1 MSVRGL
7 GSKSFNDGL
16 SSNGKIRNG
25 TANGISNTTDDTQET
40 CDFIEGLVEK
50 CTEDP
55 SHVFHPEVIE
65 RLAHLKQENRLA
77 FESLRVRL
85 KKVGCRLAALEDV
98 VDDASGD
105 KERDPTQLDVLLS
118 LADDIDELFHTADGT
133 AYAGMVVQG
142 HRETW
147 AVKSDGFCHW
157 LQQRFFE
164 KTNRALHSE
173 TLRVGLQN
181 FEARSRFQGQE
192 HEVFLRVGSLDEK
205 TYIDLCNNR
214 WQAIE
219 VDANGWRVVD
229 SPPVR
234 FRRTPGMKPLPAPV
248 RGGDINT
255 LRKFLNV
262 PSDEDFVLIVCWI
275 LHSLRSRGD
284 IPPMVLNGEMG
295 SSKSTLSTIL
305 KSLVDP
311 SASSIRSLPKRDA
324 DLFISASN
332 SYVLAFDNVSGLSI
346 SISDTLCMLS
356 TGGSH
361 VARELFTN
369 QKEQTFSATIPLI
382 LNGIEEFVHRSDL
395 ADRSL
400 FITLESIPED
410 ERRAKTEF
418 WKSFETEHSGIFGAL
433 LDGMVEGLRNINEA
447 RSRLP
452 YLPRMSDFALF
463 SVACEGAYWEQGTF
477 WKAYSDNRDDAV
489 EHLVEADP
497 FAQAICA
504 FIVRQPE
511 KSWEGTATDLS
522 KALAYVAD
530 GRITKSKNWLSSP
543 VACGGHL
550 RRVAP
555 VLRKMGIEI
564 EFIRKGQSGRRIIR
578 IRTSSNFVDL
588 EASDIGVSAVSL
600 SVTPVIPSENG
611 RFSSSTDST
620 DSWTPSLT
628 DSRKNVPPIVSRHL
642 NIPENGNCD
651 RNENIAGIT
660 PRTIYHGD
668 NLSLL
673 REIGTETVDLIA
685 TDPPFNTGREQ
696 QGSSGASFPDRW
708 NWQNVREEWLKD
720 IERIEGL
727 SDYIAYVQKM
737 NSSMAAYLC
746 FMAVR
751 LMEMRRILKP
761 TGSVYLH
768 CDPTASYHLR
778 EVMNLIFGRENFRN
792 EITWSYNKWTNAASY
807 FQRNHDVILWY
818 GKSNKV
824 VFNPFYIVTEDKKE
838 KLKIGYVTN
847 TVGKEKI
854 KQLIVYD
861 REKAEH
867 KIKEGKYDKI
877 VYAEDKLGTLIPD
890 VWTDINILN
899 SQTKERTGYPTQKPV
914 ELYKRIIEASSNPSD
929 VVLDPF
935 CGSGTTLIAAE
946 HLGRQWIGI
955 DTSEDACQTVQRRFR
970 ELSSPADNQTTPLP
984 SKRNLPAIIPYQ
996 PGDSINVQPRTIY
1009 HGDNLSLL
1017 REIGTET
1024 VDLIATDPP
1033 FNTGREQQGSSGASF
1048 PDRWNWQN
1056 VREEWLKDIER
1067 IEGLSDYI
1075 AYVQKT
1081 NSSMAAYLCFMA
1093 VRLIEV
1099 RRVLKDTGSIY
1110 LHCDP
1115 TASYHLREVMNLIF
1129 GKENFR
1135 NEITWCYAPSGN
1147 PPKKSFSKKHDVIL
1161 FYTKSDKSTFHP
1173 QYRQMTEKTRKS
1185 YNNIDEDG
1193 RRYYKRHGANRTY
1206 LDESKGRPV
1215 PSWWDDIPSFASAS
1229 NSKERTGYPT
1239 QKPTELYKRIIEAS
1253 SNPGDVVLDPFCGSG
1268 TTLIAAETLGRQ
1280 WIGIDSSKDA
1290 CQTAQRR
1297 FGGISSSA
1305 DNQTLPLPSKRN
1317 LPAIIPYQLGSSINV
1332 QPRTIYRGDNLSL
1345 LRHME
1350 TETVDLIATDP
1361 PFNTGREW
1369 QGPAGSFDDRF
1380 KSTEEYVEW
1389 MRERVIEMHRVL
1401 KPTGSI
1407 YLHCD
1412 PTASHYIKGLMDKIF
1427 GMGNF
1432 RNEIIWKRY
1441 RGKRA
1446 TKNPRCFARVTDTIL
1461 FYTKTD
1467 EYIFNLQFS
1476 PLRDDYVKSVYKHND
1491 NDGKGPYR
1499 FGGRIR
1505 DRKYYLSNSRG
1516 VPAVSLWDDIYELNG
1531 IADEDTG
1538 YPTQKPVQ
1546 LYKRI
1551 IEASSNPGDMVLD
1564 PFCGS
1569 GTTLI
1574 AAEQLERRW
1583 IGIDSSRDACD
1594 VAQRRFGELSSPA
1607 DNRTL
1612 PFPAKRSLPSVISC
1626 QPEDSINVHPRAI
1639 YHGDNLSLLSQM
1651 GTETIDL
1658 IATDPPFNTGREREG
1673 LAGSFDDRFKNTE
1686 EYIKWMRERV
1696 IEMHRVLKP
1705 TGSIYLHCDPTA
1717 SHHLKVMMDEVFGR
1731 DNFRNEIVWHYS
1743 KWTNAASHF
1752 QRNHDIILYYGASS
1766 KVVFNRPLGEMT
1778 DNQVDLRKRGYNLG
1792 SNNGKMIARVYDKEK
1807 CADKIEKWK
1816 TEGRE
1821 IYYVKDIGGI
1831 PVPDVWSIS
1840 ILSGSSKER
1849 VNYPTQKPVTLYKRI
1864 IEASSN
1870 PGDVVL
1876 DPFCGSGTTLI
1887 AAETLGRKWIG
1898 IDSSKDACE
1907 VAQRRFGNIQEPN
1920 LNDTADLPALETH
1933 DIPETHTNNR
1943 WKWLDKVKRTFSRIG
1958 R

>member
-727 SDYIAYVQKM
+727 SDYIAYVQK
-737 NSSMAAYLC
+737 
-746 FMAVR
+746 
-751 LMEMRRILKP
+751 
-761 TGSVYLH
+761 
-768 CDPTASYHLR
+768 
-778 EVMNLIFGRENFRN
+778 
-792 EITWSYNKWTNAASY
+792 
-807 FQRNHDVILWY
+807 
-818 GKSNKV
+818 
-824 VFNPFYIVTEDKKE
+824 
-838 KLKIGYVTN
+838 
-847 TVGKEKI
+847 
-854 KQLIVYD
+854 
-861 REKAEH
+861 
-867 KIKEGKYDKI
+867 
-877 VYAEDKLGTLIPD
+877 
-890 VWTDINILN
+890 
-899 SQTKERTGYPTQKPV
+899 
-914 ELYKRIIEASSNPSD
+914 
-929 VVLDPF
+929 
-935 CGSGTTLIAAE
+935 
-946 HLGRQWIGI
+946 
-955 DTSEDACQTVQRRFR
+955 
-970 ELSSPADNQTTPLP
+970 
-984 SKRNLPAIIPYQ
+984 
-996 PGDSINVQPRTIY
+996 
-1009 HGDNLSLL
+1009 
-1017 REIGTET
+1017 
-1024 VDLIATDPP
+1024 
-1033 FNTGREQQGSSGASF
+1033 
-1048 PDRWNWQN
+1048 
-1056 VREEWLKDIER
+1056 
-1067 IEGLSDYI
+1067 
-1075 AYVQKT
+1075 T

-1268 TTLIAAETLGRQ
+1268 TTLIAAEHLGRQ
-1280 WIGIDSSKDA
+1280 WIGIDTSEDA
-1290 CQTAQRR
+1290 CQTVQRR
-1297 FGGISSSA
+1297 FRELSSPA
-1305 DNQTLPLPSKRN
+1305 DNQTTPLPSKRN
-1317 LPAIIPYQLGSSINV
+1317 LPAIIPYQPGDSINV

-1345 LRHME
+1345 LRQMG

-1361 PFNTGREW
+1361 PFNTGREQQGSSGASFSDRWSW
-1369 QGPAGSFDDRF
+1369 QNVR
-1380 KSTEEYVEW
+1380 EEWLNDIQRVEGLSDYIAYLQKTNSS
-1389 MRERVIEMHRVL
+1389 MAAFLCFMAVRLIEMKRTL
-1401 KPTGSI
+1401 KDTGSI

-1412 PTASHYIKGLMDKIF
+1412 QTASYHLREVMNLIF
-1427 GMGNF
+1427 GKENF
-1432 RNEIIWKRY
+1432 RNEIVWCYSTGGASTTR
-1441 RGKRA
+1441 
-1446 TKNPRCFARVTDTIL
+1446 FAKKHDVIL
-1461 FYTKTD
+1461 YYSKTD
-1467 EYIFNLQFS
+1467 NIFFNTPRVPYTS
-1476 PLRDDYVKSVYKHND
+1476 AMSKDKKHAHKFHE
-1491 NDGKGPYR
+1491 DGKIMLDWWNDIPA
-1499 FGGRIR
+1499 
-1505 DRKYYLSNSRG
+1505 LST
-1516 VPAVSLWDDIYELNG
+1516 
-1531 IADEDTG
+1531 IANERNG
-1538 YPTQKPVQ
+1538 YPTQKPLE

-1551 IEASSNPGDMVLD
+1551 IEASSNKGDVVLD
-1564 PFCGS
+1564 PFAGS

-1574 AAEQLERRW
+1574 AAESLGRRW
-1583 IGIDSSRDACD
+1583 IGIDSSRDACQT
-1594 VAQRRFGELSSPA
+1594 AQRRFGKFSSPA
-1607 DNRTL
+1607 DNQTTPL
-1612 PFPAKRSLPSVISC
+1612 PAKRSLPSVISC

-1705 TGSIYLHCDPTA
+1705 TGSIYLHCDSKA
-1717 SHHLKVMMDEVFGR
+1717 SHYIKGLMDKIFGMG
-1731 DNFRNEIVWHYS
+1731 NFRNELVWCYTGPGSPRMRQFNRKHDNIFWYS
-1743 KWTNAASHF
+1743 KGKKWTFNGDDIRVPHASGGLHAGGF
-1752 QRNHDIILYYGASS
+1752 GKGGRRPEDDYYRNRGKIPETWWS
-1766 KVVFNRPLGEMT
+1766 KFSPV
-1778 DNQVDLRKRGYNLG
+1778 
-1792 SNNGKMIARVYDKEK
+1792 
-1807 CADKIEKWK
+1807 
-1816 TEGRE
+1816 GRL
-1821 IYYVKDIGGI
+1821 KD
-1831 PVPDVWSIS
+1831 
-1840 ILSGSSKER
+1840 ER
-1849 VNYPTQKPVTLYKRI
+1849 TGYPTQKPIELYERI
-1864 IEASSN
+1864 IKASSN
-1870 PGDVVL
+1870 EGDVVL

-1887 AAETLGRKWIG
+1887 AAEQLGRQWIG
-1898 IDSSKDACE
+1898 IDSSKDACQT
-1907 VAQRRFGNIQEPN
+1907 AQKRFSNIEETG
-1920 LNDTADLPALETH
+1920 LNNPADLFIETD
-1933 DIPETHTNNR
+1933 DIPEAHVNNR
-1943 WKWLDKVKRTFSRIG
+1943 WKWLDKVKGTFSRIG

>member
-7 GSKSFNDGL
+7 GFKSF
-16 SSNGKIRNG
+16 SNELNG
-25 TANGISNTTDDTQET
+25 NGEIGNGSANGISNETGDTQEI
-40 CDFIEGLVEK
+40 CEFIEDLVEK

-55 SHVFHPEVIE
+55 SYVFHPEVVE
-65 RLAHLKQENRLA
+65 RLAYLKQENRLA

-105 KERDPTQLDVLLS
+105 KERDPTQLDILLS

-192 HEVFLRVGSLDEK
+192 HQVFLRVGSLDEK
-205 TYIDLCNNR
+205 TYINLCNNL
-214 WQAIE
+214 WQAVE

-229 SPPVR
+229 NPPVR
-234 FRRTPGMKPLPAPV
+234 FRRTPGMKSLPAPV

-275 LHSLRSRGD
+275 LHSLRSQGD

-332 SYVLAFDNVSGLSI
+332 SYVLAFDNVSGLSS

-433 LDGMVEGLRNINEA
+433 LDGMAEGLQNINEA

-463 SVACEGAYWEQGTF
+463 SAACENAYWERGTF
-477 WKAYSDNRDDAV
+477 WKAYNDNREDVV

-497 FAQAICA
+497 LADTLRS
-504 FIVRQPE
+504 FIARQPQ
-511 KSWEGTATDLS
+511 KAWEGTASQLLN
-522 KALAYVAD
+522 ALTHYTAG
-530 GRITKSKNWLSSP
+530 GRTAKSKGWLSDPS
-543 VACGGHL
+543 ACGGHL

-555 VLRKMGIEI
+555 ILRKMGINV
-564 EFIRKGQSGRRIIR
+564 EFIREGKSRKRIIR
-578 IRTSSNFVDL
+578 IRTNGDFVGLDT
-588 EASDIGVSAVSL
+588 SGDIANWCPPVSAESKNGAFPGL
-600 SVTPVIPSENG
+600 LGIKADRADRADTGYGMLQRRENI
-611 RFSSSTDST
+611 
-620 DSWTPSLT
+620 
-628 DSRKNVPPIVSRHL
+628 PPIVSRHP
-642 NIPENGNCD
+642 NSPENGNCD
-651 RNENIAGIT
+651 RNENIASIT
-660 PRTIYHGD
+660 PQTIYHGD

-673 REIGTETVDLIA
+673 RQMETETVDLIA

-708 NWQNVREEWLKD
+708 QIEDIREEWFED
-720 IERIEGL
+720 IRRIEGL
-727 SDYIAYVQKM
+727 SDYIAYVQKT

-751 LMEMRRILKP
+751 LIEMKRILKP

-838 KLKIGYVTN
+838 KLKTGYVTN

-877 VYAEDKLGTLIPD
+877 IYAEDKLGTLIPD

-946 HLGRQWIGI
+946 HLGRKWIGI
-955 DTSEDACQTVQRRFR
+955 DSSKDACEVAQRRFG
-970 ELSSPADNQTTPLP
+970 EFSSPADNQTTPLP

-996 PGDSINVQPRTIY
+996 PGDSINVQPQTIY

-1017 REIGTET
+1017 RQMGAET
-1024 VDLIATDPP
+1024 IDLIATDPP
-1033 FNTGREQQGSSGASF
+1033 FNS
-1048 PDRWNWQN
+1048 
-1056 VREEWLKDIER
+1056 
-1067 IEGLSDYI
+1067 
-1075 AYVQKT
+1075 
-1081 NSSMAAYLCFMA
+1081 
-1093 VRLIEV
+1093 
-1099 RRVLKDTGSIY
+1099 
-1110 LHCDP
+1110 
-1115 TASYHLREVMNLIF
+1115 
-1129 GKENFR
+1129 
-1135 NEITWCYAPSGN
+1135 
-1147 PPKKSFSKKHDVIL
+1147 
-1161 FYTKSDKSTFHP
+1161 
-1173 QYRQMTEKTRKS
+1173 
-1185 YNNIDEDG
+1185 
-1193 RRYYKRHGANRTY
+1193 
-1206 LDESKGRPV
+1206 
-1215 PSWWDDIPSFASAS
+1215 
-1229 NSKERTGYPT
+1229 
-1239 QKPTELYKRIIEAS
+1239 
-1253 SNPGDVVLDPFCGSG
+1253 
-1268 TTLIAAETLGRQ
+1268 
-1280 WIGIDSSKDA
+1280 
-1290 CQTAQRR
+1290 
-1297 FGGISSSA
+1297 
-1305 DNQTLPLPSKRN
+1305 
-1317 LPAIIPYQLGSSINV
+1317 
-1332 QPRTIYRGDNLSL
+1332 
-1345 LRHME
+1345 
-1350 TETVDLIATDP
+1350 
-1361 PFNTGREW
+1361 GREW

-1380 KSTEEYVEW
+1380 KSTEEYV
-1389 MRERVIEMHRVL
+1389 
-1401 KPTGSI
+1401 
-1407 YLHCD
+1407 
-1412 PTASHYIKGLMDKIF
+1412 
-1427 GMGNF
+1427 
-1432 RNEIIWKRY
+1432 
-1441 RGKRA
+1441 
-1446 TKNPRCFARVTDTIL
+1446 
-1461 FYTKTD
+1461 
-1467 EYIFNLQFS
+1467 
-1476 PLRDDYVKSVYKHND
+1476 
-1491 NDGKGPYR
+1491 
-1499 FGGRIR
+1499 
-1505 DRKYYLSNSRG
+1505 
-1516 VPAVSLWDDIYELNG
+1516 
-1531 IADEDTG
+1531 
-1538 YPTQKPVQ
+1538 
-1546 LYKRI
+1546 
-1551 IEASSNPGDMVLD
+1551 
-1564 PFCGS
+1564 
-1569 GTTLI
+1569 
-1574 AAEQLERRW
+1574 
-1583 IGIDSSRDACD
+1583 
-1594 VAQRRFGELSSPA
+1594 
-1607 DNRTL
+1607 
-1612 PFPAKRSLPSVISC
+1612 
-1626 QPEDSINVHPRAI
+1626 
-1639 YHGDNLSLLSQM
+1639 
-1651 GTETIDL
+1651 
-1658 IATDPPFNTGREREG
+1658 
-1673 LAGSFDDRFKNTE
+1673 
-1686 EYIKWMRERV
+1686 KWMRERV

-1717 SHHLKVMMDEVFGR
+1717 SHHLKVMMDEVFGKE
-1731 DNFRNEIVWHYS
+1731 NFRNEIIWKRSSNKNNGTLTKFGCVSDRILFYGSPINRKEVMVDMDPEYINKIYTHKDAKYG
-1743 KWTNAASHF
+1743 KWQS
-1752 QRNHDIILYYGASS
+1752 
-1766 KVVFNRPLGEMT
+1766 
-1778 DNQVDLRKRGYNLG
+1778 VDLTG
-1792 SNNGKMIARVYDKEK
+1792 A
-1807 CADKIEKWK
+1807 
-1816 TEGRE
+1816 
-1821 IYYVKDIGGI
+1821 
-1831 PVPDVWSIS
+1831 
-1840 ILSGSSKER
+1840 GSSKGESSQVWKGWDPTKR
-1849 VNYPTQKPVTLYKRI
+1849 GKGRSWCVPRTGDYAKWIDTQIPGYMDEPSVHKRLDMLDEHEMIHWSNKRFPHLKQFLMGTSGKRNLNDLWTDIPAVGSGKESTGYPTQKPVELYKRI

-1870 PGDVVL
+1870 PGDIVL

-1887 AAETLGRKWIG
+1887 AAEQLGRQWIG
-1898 IDSSKDACE
+1898 IDSSKDACQT
-1907 VAQRRFGNIQEPN
+1907 AQKRFSNIEETG
-1920 LNDTADLPALETH
+1920 LNGSADLPDPETN
-1933 DIPETHTNNR
+1933 DIPEAHVNNR
-1943 WKWLDKVKRTFSRIG
+1943 WKWLAKLIG
-1958 R
+1958 NAPG

>member
-452 YLPRMSDFALF
+452 HLPRMSDFALF

-727 SDYIAYVQKM
+727 SDYIAYVQK
-737 NSSMAAYLC
+737 
-746 FMAVR
+746 
-751 LMEMRRILKP
+751 
-761 TGSVYLH
+761 
-768 CDPTASYHLR
+768 
-778 EVMNLIFGRENFRN
+778 
-792 EITWSYNKWTNAASY
+792 
-807 FQRNHDVILWY
+807 
-818 GKSNKV
+818 
-824 VFNPFYIVTEDKKE
+824 
-838 KLKIGYVTN
+838 
-847 TVGKEKI
+847 
-854 KQLIVYD
+854 
-861 REKAEH
+861 
-867 KIKEGKYDKI
+867 
-877 VYAEDKLGTLIPD
+877 
-890 VWTDINILN
+890 
-899 SQTKERTGYPTQKPV
+899 
-914 ELYKRIIEASSNPSD
+914 
-929 VVLDPF
+929 
-935 CGSGTTLIAAE
+935 
-946 HLGRQWIGI
+946 
-955 DTSEDACQTVQRRFR
+955 
-970 ELSSPADNQTTPLP
+970 
-984 SKRNLPAIIPYQ
+984 
-996 PGDSINVQPRTIY
+996 
-1009 HGDNLSLL
+1009 
-1017 REIGTET
+1017 
-1024 VDLIATDPP
+1024 
-1033 FNTGREQQGSSGASF
+1033 
-1048 PDRWNWQN
+1048 
-1056 VREEWLKDIER
+1056 
-1067 IEGLSDYI
+1067 
-1075 AYVQKT
+1075 T

-1268 TTLIAAETLGRQ
+1268 TTLIAAEHLGRQ
-1280 WIGIDSSKDA
+1280 WIGIDTSEDACQTVQRRFRELSSPADNQTTPLPSKRNLPAIIPYQPGDSINVQPRTIYRGDNLSLLRQMGTETVDLIATDPPFNTGREQQGSLGASFSDRWIWQNVREEWLNDIQRVEGLSDYIAYLQKTNSSMAAFLCFMAVRLIEMKRTLKDTGSIYLHCDQTASYHLREVMNLIFGKENFRNEIVWCYSTGGASTTRFAKKHDVILYYSKTDNIFFNTPRVPYTSAMSKDKKHAHKFHEDGKIMLDWWNDIPALSTIANERNGYPTQKPVELYKRIIEASSNPGDVVLDPFAGSGTTLITAETLGRRWIGIDSSRDA

-1317 LPAIIPYQLGSSINV
+1317 LPAIIPYQLGSSIKV

-1345 LRHME
+1345 LRQME

-1361 PFNTGREW
+1361 PFNTGKEW

-1380 KSTEEYVEW
+1380 KSTEEYIKW

-1432 RNEIIWKRY
+1432 RNEIIWCY
-1441 RGKRA
+1441 SSPFA
-1446 TKNPRCFARVTDTIL
+1446 TKRDFGRKHDVIL
-1461 FYTKTD
+1461 
-1467 EYIFNLQFS
+1467 
-1476 PLRDDYVKSVYKHND
+1476 RYVK
-1491 NDGKGPYR
+1491 GKEWVFNYEEVRIPRFRKMDKNSGFGSNNHSQEYR
-1499 FGGRIR
+1499 DKMNSMGKLCEDWWTDIR
-1505 DRKYYLSNSRG
+1505 E
-1516 VPAVSLWDDIYELNG
+1516 VPQLKKEYV
-1531 IADEDTG
+1531 G
-1538 YPTQKPVQ
+1538 YPTQKPIK
-1546 LYKRI
+1546 LYERI
-1551 IEASSNPGDMVLD
+1551 IKASSNPGDVVLD

-1569 GTTLI
+1569 GTTLV
-1574 AAEQLERRW
+1574 AAEHLGRQW
-1583 IGIDSSRDACD
+1583 IGIDTSEDACQT
-1594 VAQRRFGELSSPA
+1594 VQRRFRELSSPA
-1607 DNRTL
+1607 DNQTT
-1612 PFPAKRSLPSVISC
+1612 PLPSKRNLPAIIPY
-1626 QPEDSINVHPRAI
+1626 QPGDSINVQPRTI
-1639 YHGDNLSLLSQM
+1639 YRGDNLSLLRQM
-1651 GTETIDL
+1651 GTETVDL
-1658 IATDPPFNTGREREG
+1658 IATDPPFNTGREWEG
-1673 LAGSFDDRFKNTE
+1673 LAGSFDDRFKSTE
-1686 EYIKWMRERV
+1686 EYVEWLRKRAV
-1696 IEMHRVLKP
+1696 EMHRVLKP

-1831 PVPDVWSIS
+1831 PVPDVWNIS

-1943 WKWLDKVKRTFSRIG
+1943 WKWLDKVKGTFSRIG